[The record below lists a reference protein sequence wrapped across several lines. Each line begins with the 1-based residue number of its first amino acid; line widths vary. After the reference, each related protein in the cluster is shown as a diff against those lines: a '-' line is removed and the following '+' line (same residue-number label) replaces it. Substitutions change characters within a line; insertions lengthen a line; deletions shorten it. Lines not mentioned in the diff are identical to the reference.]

1 MKRGI
6 ILLAAIWYT
15 VLTVASNTTKQL
27 QYEIHYAS
35 LNPNTFEIK
44 QQVHQIYQELVGQVD
59 TEYHIDMVRS
69 AISQFEQIP
78 NSKATLQGSVIQIV
92 IGDGKGMVIRG
103 SLESVCKAEVKKRS
117 LVLELLGK

>member
-1 MKRGI
+1 MKRSI

-15 VLTVASNTTKQL
+15 VLTFASNTTKQL

-44 QQVHQIYQELVGQVD
+44 QQVQQIYQELISQVD
-59 TEYHIDMVRS
+59 GEYQIDMVRS

-78 NSKATLQGSVIQIV
+78 NSKAKLQGSVIQIV
-92 IGDGKGMVIRG
+92 IGDGKGMMIRG
-103 SLESVCKAEVKKRS
+103 SLESVCKTDVKKRS

>member
-1 MKRGI
+1 MKRSI
-6 ILLAAIWYT
+6 ILLAALWYT

-44 QQVHQIYQELVGQVD
+44 QQVHQIYQELVSQVD
-59 TEYHIDMVRS
+59 AEYQIDMVRS

-92 IGDGKGMVIRG
+92 IGNGKGMVIRG

-117 LVLELLGK
+117 MILELLGK

>member
-1 MKRGI
+1 MKRSI

-44 QQVHQIYQELVGQVD
+44 QQVHQIYQELVSQVD
-59 TEYHIDMVRS
+59 AEYQIDMVRS

-117 LVLELLGK
+117 MILELLGK

>member
-1 MKRGI
+1 MKRSI

-44 QQVHQIYQELVGQVD
+44 QQVHQIYQELVSQVD
-59 TEYHIDMVRS
+59 AEYQIDMVRS

-78 NSKATLQGSVIQIV
+78 NSEATLQGSVIQIV

-117 LVLELLGK
+117 MILELLGK

>member
-1 MKRGI
+1 MKRSI

-44 QQVHQIYQELVGQVD
+44 QQVHQIYQELVSQVD
-59 TEYHIDMVRS
+59 AEYQIDMVRS

-78 NSKATLQGSVIQIV
+78 NSKATLQGSMIQIV

-117 LVLELLGK
+117 MILELLGK